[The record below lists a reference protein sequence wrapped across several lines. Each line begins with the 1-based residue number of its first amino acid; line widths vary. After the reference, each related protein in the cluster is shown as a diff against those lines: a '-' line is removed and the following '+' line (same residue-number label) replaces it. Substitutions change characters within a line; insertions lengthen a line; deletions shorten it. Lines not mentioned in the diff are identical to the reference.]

1 MTLETILMF
10 ANYTTEEWKTI
21 DTIIPN
27 GCPCVEFDES
37 ATRLKIGD
45 GEHSFG
51 DLPYVSDVLCKE
63 VILKAL
69 GFIPVSSK
77 EVGQA
82 NGVVPL
88 NEDREIDDKYL
99 PASVKNIIAI
109 DSIEKA
115 PEEGKPDTLYV
126 VSPTCEGYLWNGEK
140 YVRTSFGDVV
150 KESKKNG
157 YLNINGLDVQIY
169 EPAQIDDTVTA
180 DSENAVQSKAVAS
193 YVNKK
198 MANVATFK
206 KPGLIMAGKG
216 LDVAAD
222 GAVSCNVYTKAEYIK
237 KSDDTFISKGTLEVL
252 LNDLQKQID
261 SLKR

>member
-1 MTLETILMF
+1 MTLETVLLF

-27 GCPCVEFDES
+27 GCPCVEFDEG
-37 ATRLKIGD
+37 ATRWKIGD
-45 GEHSFG
+45 GEHSFE

-69 GFIPVSSK
+69 GFTPVNSE

-88 NEDREIDDKYL
+88 NENSEIDDKYL
-99 PASVKNIIAI
+99 PDSVKNIIAV

-115 PEEGKPDTLYV
+115 PKEGQPSTLYV
-126 VSPTCEGYLWNGEK
+126 VSSTYEGYMWNGEN

-157 YLNINGLDVQIY
+157 YLNINGLDVLVFK
-169 EPAQIDDTVTA
+169 PAQIDDIVTA
-180 DSENAVQSKAVAS
+180 DSENAVQSKAVAT

-222 GAVSCNVYTKAEYIK
+222 GAVSCNVYTKTEYIK
-237 KSDDTFISKGTLEVL
+237 KSNDTFISKGTLEVL